1 MRRLITGI
9 LILLAFFISIIIY
22 FGYCVLLKP
31 NTKAETT
38 YLLVPHGSNYKNLI
52 DSINSKGVIKNMGN
66 FMKAA
71 RFEDLEES
79 VKPGRYLI
87 KKGMSNREI
96 IRAIKYGWQTPLNIT
111 ISGNIRT
118 KERLAALLSRKTE
131 CDSIAVLKML
141 KNDKLAD
148 SLGFKPETF
157 IGMFLPNTY
166 EFYWTV
172 TPHELAL
179 RFKREFDTFWDS
191 ARVSKAKDIGLSPVE
206 VITLASIVCE
216 ESNLKSEYSR
226 IGGVYMNR
234 LKRGIPLQADPTVKF
249 AVKDPAIKRILFK
262 HLRTDSPYNTYKFK
276 GLPPGPI
283 AIPPLPAIDSVL
295 SFENHNYLYFCAK
308 PNLDGSHVFASTLSE
323 HNRNAR
329 AYQQAI
335 SRLKR

>member
-1 MRRLITGI
+1 MRRVITGVSI
-9 LILLAFFISIIIY
+9 LAILFISIAVY
-22 FGYCVLLKP
+22 YGYSVLFKP
-31 NTKAETT
+31 NVKSETT
-38 YLLVPHGSNYKNLI
+38 YLLVPHGTDFNGLI
-52 DSINSKGVIKNMGN
+52 DSLNTKEVIKSMRS

-71 RFEDLEES
+71 SFEDLEES
-79 VKPGRYLI
+79 VQPGRYRI

-111 ISGNIRT
+111 LSGNIRT

-131 CDSIAVLKML
+131 CDSASVLKML

-148 SLGFKPETF
+148 SLGFRPETF
-157 IGMFLPNTY
+157 IGMFLPDTY

-172 TPHELAL
+172 TPYELAL
-179 RFKREFDTFWDS
+179 RFKKEFDTFWNS
-191 ARVSKAKDIGLSPVE
+191 SRISKAKEIGLSPVE

-249 AVKDPAIKRILFK
+249 AVKDPSIKRVLFK
-262 HLRTDSPYNTYKFK
+262 HLRTDSPYNTYKYK

-295 SFENHNYLYFCAK
+295 NFEKHNYLYFCAK
-308 PNLDGSHVFASTLSE
+308 PSLDGSHVFASTLSE